1 MIDVRGA
8 DEYLGDLG
16 HLAGAE
22 LVPLDRLA
30 AACRAWD
37 TQEQL
42 VLVCRS
48 GRRSAE
54 ASRFL
59 AALGFHRV
67 MNLEGGMQAHVAGDS
82 PAEGS

>member
-16 HLAGAE
+16 HPAGAE

-48 GRRSAE
+48 AE
-54 ASRFL
+54 AARFL